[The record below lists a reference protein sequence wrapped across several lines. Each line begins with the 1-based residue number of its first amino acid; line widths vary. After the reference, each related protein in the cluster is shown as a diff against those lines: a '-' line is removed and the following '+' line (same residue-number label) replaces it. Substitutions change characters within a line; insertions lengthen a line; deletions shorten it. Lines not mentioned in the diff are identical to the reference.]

1 MKKRMSR
8 TNEARKHFKID
19 TLLERRVKEE
29 SDMCVTNL
37 GSYMTLTFLG
47 YYDQQVDRAD
57 CAKARLE
64 LVLVKLCHKK
74 RKESV
79 SPVVQQS
86 LGTSEVPVNPSEQ
99 NPPNKA
105 PALSIPSKSFSLS
118 GIQSIGRVKTY
129 SLQIKVNTGS
139 SGDDGGQDENQEPA
153 PKKRKTGDEGVREV
167 TAEMVVYDKHS
178 RCLLTEGEYELVLGE
193 AEGSKISPNKKNSSW
208 EIIDTETVN
217 SSSSQFS
224 VFSSSPTLKFRLSWC
239 SEPAGALVERPRP
252 LMPRDNVDNTYV
264 RREKHKKEKS
274 LKTTKSNEKVSEAF
288 NLLVRGTTT
297 RFHQS
302 KISNLVVRC
311 YSFCFQKIRIVYQFL
326 YNNNSRQQT
335 EAREDLHCPWCSLNC
350 LTLYGLLKHL
360 KLSHPRFLFT
370 YVVSDMT
377 GLLEC

>member
-1 MKKRMSR
+1 MAPLVKMKIKNGLKSDKHNGYKPKEERSEQVQADHELFLQAFESKSIVKVNVMVVIPFILEPTQIYRYLRTRNLISPLFLNRNLTFMRKRMSR
-8 TNEARKHFKID
+8 NNEARKHFKID

-47 YYDQQVDRAD
+47 YYDQLVDRTE

-99 NPPNKA
+99 NPPSKA

-139 SGDDGGQDENQEPA
+139 NGDDGGQDENQEPA
-153 PKKRKTGDEGVREV
+153 AKKRRAGEEGVREV

-193 AEGSKISPNKKNSSW
+193 AEGNKISPNKKNSSW
-208 EIIDTETVN
+208 EIIDTDTVN
-217 SSSSQFS
+217 MSSSQFS

-264 RREKHKKEKS
+264 RREKQKKEKT
-274 LKTTKSNEKVSEAF
+274 LKTSKSNEKVSEAVK
-288 NLLVRGTTT
+288 LC
-297 RFHQS
+297 
-302 KISNLVVRC
+302 SNE
-311 YSFCFQKIRIVYQFL
+311 FQ
-326 YNNNSRQQT
+326 
-335 EAREDLHCPWCSLNC
+335 
-350 LTLYGLLKHL
+350 
-360 KLSHPRFLFT
+360 
-370 YVVSDMT
+370 
-377 GLLEC
+377 